1 MFPDRPMSIVV
12 ELLMHES
19 NHLSTRYGS
28 VQNTLCLCFLN
39 ESNRLSN
46 RYGSIPNAVFGHFL
60 STDLIVS
67 QLDVDLLKKNAVK
80 LFVHESNY
88 QPT

>member
-1 MFPDRPMSIVV
+1 MNPITCQLDI
-12 ELLMHES
+12 
-19 NHLSTRYGS
+19 RYGS